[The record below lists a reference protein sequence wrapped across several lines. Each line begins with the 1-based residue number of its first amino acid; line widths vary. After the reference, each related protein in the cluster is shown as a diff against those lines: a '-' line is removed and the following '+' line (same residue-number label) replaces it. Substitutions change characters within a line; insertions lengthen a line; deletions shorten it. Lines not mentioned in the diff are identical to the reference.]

1 MRRYRHRLPVGLPP
15 ALTGRILTPGGR
27 TGPVPYAYEPGL
39 GALGFSFK
47 KAFKSVAKTVGKAA
61 QIVTAPAKLAVIGPL
76 KATTW
81 VGKSMGL
88 PIKNIDSML
97 KGEMK
102 TTVQDTKTA
111 AIIGAGVAL
120 GVATGGTGTMAMIA
134 TLGPAAGQLLS
145 ASQPKNAIPRAVQ
158 PPTPVVPDMASQV
171 AEYSTDAT
179 YTPQGGAGTVASAQS
194 LISNAL
200 APQTKQAPIDLATG
214 KPVQARATQP
224 VVQAGMLPAG
234 INPVVVVGGIAA
246 LGVLALLLVPKKRAA
261 P

>member
-15 ALTGRILTPGGR
+15 TLTGRILVPGSR
-27 TGPVPYAYEPGL
+27 SGPVPYAYEPGL

-47 KAFKSVAKTVGKAA
+47 KLAKSAVKTVGKAA
-61 QIVTAPAKLAVIGPL
+61 QIVTAPAKLATIGPL

-81 VGKSMGL
+81 IGKSMGL
-88 PIKNIDSML
+88 PVGKVDSLL

-102 TTVQDTKTA
+102 TTIQDTKTA

-120 GVATGGTGTMAMIA
+120 GIATGGTGTMALIA

-145 ASQPKNAIPRAVQ
+145 ASQPKNNIPKAVQ

-179 YTPQGGAGTVASAQS
+179 YSPQGQGQSPLKTTVDSAQN

-200 APQTKQAPIDLATG
+200 APQQPGQKPTVSTMPAHGAPGA
-214 KPVQARATQP
+214 P
-224 VVQAGMLPAG
+224 QAGG
-234 INPVVVVGGIAA
+234 INPVVIVGGVAA
-246 LGVLALLLVPKKRAA
+246 LGVLAVLLLPRKRAT